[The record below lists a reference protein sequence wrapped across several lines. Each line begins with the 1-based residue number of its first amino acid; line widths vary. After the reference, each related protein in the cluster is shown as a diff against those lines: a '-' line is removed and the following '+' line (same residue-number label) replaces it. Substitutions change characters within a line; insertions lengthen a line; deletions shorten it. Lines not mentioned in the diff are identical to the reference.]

1 MPFGTATVITRGGF
15 AIISNRLQ
23 NTATVAAPRYVGIG
37 VGATAA
43 ARTAAASDT
52 ALSSEVETRTAGTE
66 TQQTTTE
73 TNDTYQVV
81 GVVTATGSRDVDE
94 MGLFNA
100 SSAGT
105 MFLSATHAVIAL
117 AVNDSVQYT
126 AKCKI
131 S

>member
-1 MPFGTATVITRGGF
+1 
-15 AIISNRLQ
+15 
-23 NTATVAAPRYVGIG
+23 
-37 VGATAA
+37 
-43 ARTAAASDT
+43 
-52 ALSSEVETRTAGTE
+52 
-66 TQQTTTE
+66 
-73 TNDTYQVV
+73 
-81 GVVTATGSRDVDE
+81 

-126 AKCKI
+126 ARCKI